1 MELVEWIQEWAA
13 LVDTRETAA
22 VADCRRSLAAVRETL
37 GPTAFQEYL
46 GREMTESEEDRQ
58 RWEQQMWAALHQI
71 RRSEP
76 SIEAIGKFRRA
87 NKENFDQLRS
97 EEMKILHSLA
107 DGKALEEKFD
117 SWLVNTPMSSTPGSR
132 SSQTPTATIGND
144 NPAVSAVREAL
155 TALELEIERDGG
167 ATGGWDTEEHS
178 VFLRGLSKSKEE
190 LQALLPQLAPE
201 EIEKHKE
208 WYVSKHLPRQA
219 LKKRLLADWRAE
231 RDAQVARNR
240 ATQSVNVDLEA
251 EAAVKLKMREE
262 AKLKKAETDAQL
274 EAWRAEKAEKEEQE
288 LLDRRRKEALKRAI
302 EAEDAKE
309 RARARAEVLARY
321 KEEKKKIQEE
331 LKSAAMELSE
341 REKQER
347 QLAISATK
355 PRIEQRSESNAA
367 RLRMLQ
373 EAKREG
379 IERRQVKQALL
390 TEGVREAIASKVSS
404 RVHEKRQT
412 NLGEKEEQEI
422 AVERFLDRFGG
433 RRSLSMGGRAV
444 HVPTLS
450 VPSWRK
456 GLN

>member
-37 GPTAFQEYL
+37 GPTAFQEHL
-46 GREMTESEEDRQ
+46 GREMTEVEEDRQ
-58 RWEQQMWAALHQI
+58 RWEQQMWAALRQI
-71 RRSEP
+71 RRTP
-76 SIEAIGKFRRA
+76 STEAVLRFRRA
-87 NKENFDQLRS
+87 NRENFDHLRS
-97 EEMKILHSLA
+97 EEMKLLHSLP
-107 DGKALEEKFD
+107 DGKTLEDKFE
-117 SWLVNTPMSSTPGSR
+117 SWLVNTPLSSTPGSR
-132 SSQTPTATIGND
+132 SSQTPTATAGND
-144 NPAVSAVREAL
+144 TPAVSAVREAL
-155 TALELEIERDGG
+155 TALDLEIERDGG
-167 ATGGWDTEEHS
+167 ATGGWDAEEHA
-178 VFLRGLSKSKEE
+178 VFLRGLNKSVDE

-201 EIEKHKE
+201 ELEKHRE
-208 WYVSKHLPRQA
+208 WYIGKFIPRQA
-219 LKKRLLADWRAE
+219 LMKRLLADWRAE
-231 RDAQVARNR
+231 RDAEVARKR

-251 EAAVKLKMREE
+251 EAALK
-262 AKLKKAETDAQL
+262 AKLRDEARSKKAETDAQL
-274 EAWRAEKAEKEEQE
+274 ESWRAEKAEKEERD
-288 LLDRRRKEALKRAI
+288 LLDRRRKEALKKAV
-302 EAEDAKE
+302 EAEEAKE
-309 RARARAEVLARY
+309 RARARAEVLSRY
-321 KEEKKKIQEE
+321 QEEKRKIQEE
-331 LKSAAMELSE
+331 LKSAAIELCE
-341 REKQER
+341 REKKER

-355 PRIEQRSESNAA
+355 PRIDQRSESNAA

-379 IERRQVKQALL
+379 TERRQLKQAIL
-390 TEGVREAIASKVSS
+390 TEGVREAIASKVTS

-433 RRSLSMGGRAV
+433 RRSMSMGGKAI